1 MKIRRRIST
10 LVIAIVMAAS
20 AMSMTANAAYEKN
33 YTLKYAI
40 GAPSSVNVLSR
51 RISLQSSG
59 ADRITIDS
67 DVFDTY
73 ISGAYI
79 LANCTSYSTNSES
92 INTNT
97 IYELVYSGTT
107 TPKKNVT
114 VTVSMQL
121 KDYTVSHSVEA
132 SGTIYA

>member
-1 MKIRRRIST
+1 MEQRR
-10 LVIAIVMAAS
+10 
-20 AMSMTANAAYEKN
+20 
-33 YTLKYAI
+33 
-40 GAPSSVNVLSR
+40 SVNVLSR
-51 RISLQSSG
+51 KILLQSSG

-79 LANCTSYSTNSES
+79 LANCTSYSTNSEA

-107 TPKKNVT
+107 IPKKNVN

-121 KDYTVSHSVEA
+121 KNYTESHSVEA